1 MPLDGM
7 VPSDTYFTPT
17 IFVFEKLNQ
26 IWEYEME
33 PNYCFL
39 IVIPF

>member
-26 IWEYEME
+26 IWESMKW
-33 PNYCFL
+33 NQI
-39 IVIPF
+39 IVF